1 MKIVKP
7 HFWYNKSQ
15 RNGVFFLLSIIILLQ
30 IVYSFVNFST
40 PDEHDKK
47 PVSNLLQTSI
57 DSLKKIELEVRRPK
71 IYPFNPNYISDY
83 KGSQLGMT
91 VEEIDRLIQFRKQN
105 KFINSVN
112 QFQVVTK
119 VSDSLLKK
127 ISPYFKFPDW
137 IKKQTNLSVNKTIV
151 AEKFYIST
159 SDLNMATVKDFESIN
174 GINTYLANRIVK
186 YRTKLQGFSY
196 RDQLLEVWKIKQENI
211 EALLKIFTIIS
222 KPKILKIDINNASFK
237 EVLAIPYI
245 DYQLCKKIFEFRD
258 EVAELQS
265 IDEIKNIQ
273 GFPLDKYDRIVLYLE
288 AK

>member
-1 MKIVKP
+1 MKIIKP

-30 IVYSFVNFST
+30 IIYSFVNFST
-40 PDEHDKK
+40 PDKQDEN
-47 PVSNLLQTSI
+47 PISTLLKTSI
-57 DSLKKIELEVRRPK
+57 DSLKNVELEARKPK

-83 KGSQLGMT
+83 KGSQLGMS

-137 IKKQTNLSVNKTIV
+137 IKKQTNLSVNKVIDT
-151 AEKFYIST
+151 KKKYIST
-159 SDLNMATVKDFESIN
+159 SDLNMATVRDFESIN

-186 YRTKLQGFSY
+186 YRTKLRGFTKE
-196 RDQLLEVWKIKQENI
+196 DQLSEVWKIKQENI
-211 EALLKIFTIIS
+211 EALLKVFTIIN
-222 KPKILKIDINNASFK
+222 KPKIHKININTASFK
-237 EVLAIPYI
+237 EVLAVPYI

>member
-1 MKIVKP
+1 MKILKP

-30 IVYSFVNFST
+30 IIYSFVNFST
-40 PDEHDKK
+40 PNKHNKN
-47 PVSNLLQTSI
+47 PISTLLKTSI
-57 DSLKKIELEVRRPK
+57 DSLKNVELEVRKPK

-83 KGSQLGMT
+83 KGSQLGMS

-105 KFINSVN
+105 KFINSVI
-112 QFQVVTK
+112 QFQDVTK

-137 IKKQTNLSVNKTIV
+137 IKKQTNLSVNKVIDT
-151 AEKFYIST
+151 KKKYIST

-186 YRTKLQGFSY
+186 YRTKLQGFSKE
-196 RDQLLEVWKIKQENI
+196 DQLLEVWKIKQENI
-211 EALLKIFTIIS
+211 EALLNVFTIIN
-222 KPKILKIDINNASFK
+222 KPKIHKININTASFK
-237 EVLAIPYI
+237 EVLAVPYI

>member
-1 MKIVKP
+1 MKIIKP

-30 IVYSFVNFST
+30 IIYSFVNFST
-40 PDEHDKK
+40 PNKHDEN
-47 PVSNLLQTSI
+47 PISTLLKTSI
-57 DSLKKIELEVRRPK
+57 DSLKNVELEVRKPK

-83 KGSQLGMT
+83 KGSQLGMS

-105 KFINSVN
+105 KFINSVI
-112 QFQVVTK
+112 QFQDVTK

-159 SDLNMATVKDFESIN
+159 SDLNMATVKDFESIK
-174 GINTYLANRIVK
+174 GINKFLANRIVK
-186 YRTKLQGFSY
+186 YRTKLKGFSKE
-196 RDQLLEVWKIKQENI
+196 DQLLEVWKIKKENI
-211 EALLKIFTIIS
+211 EALLNVFTIIN
-222 KPKILKIDINNASFK
+222 KPKIHKININTASFK
-237 EVLAIPYI
+237 EVLALPYI

>member
-57 DSLKKIELEVRRPK
+57 DSLKNIELEVRRPK

-83 KGSQLGMT
+83 KGSQLGMS

-137 IKKQTNLSVNKTIV
+137 IKKQTNLSVKNTIV